1 VGFKDYYQILGI
13 SRDASS
19 EDIKKAFR
27 QLAMRYH
34 PDRNPAN
41 PKEAEDKFK
50 EINEAYEVLGDE
62 QKRWQYDRVVSLLGY
77 PRRKP
82 VMGDIFSDSSESDPM
97 QEMFQRL
104 ADLGLAFTGP
114 GHRRSWGCMRR
125 RGWQCRRQ
133 QEQDS
138 GLWRQDSG

>member
-1 VGFKDYYQILGI
+1 VRFKDYYQILGI

-50 EINEAYEVLGDE
+50 EINEAHEVLGDE

-82 VMGDIFSDSSESDPM
+82 AMGDIFDDSIESDPM
-97 QEMFQRL
+97 QEVFQRL
-104 ADLGLAFTGP
+104 ADLGFVFTESGR
-114 GHRRSWGCMRR
+114 RRSWGCMRK

-133 QEQDS
+133 QGQDS
-138 GLWRQDSG
+138 G

>member
-1 VGFKDYYQILGI
+1 MRFKDYYQTLGI
-13 SRDASS
+13 SIDASS

-41 PKEAEDKFK
+41 PKETEDKFK

-62 QKRWQYDRVVSLLGY
+62 QKRWQYDRMVGLLRY
-77 PRRKP
+77 PRGEP
-82 VMGDIFSDSSESDPM
+82 VVKDIFGDSSESDM
-97 QEMFQRL
+97 QELFRRL
-104 ADLGLAFTGP
+104 AGMGFVFTG
-114 GHRRSWGCMRR
+114 GHQRPWGCMRK

-138 GLWRQDSG
+138 G